1 MVDSGGEEEKLQP
14 VYNASLLMAFVA
26 NVFQLISVSLLFRY
40 ADFISG
46 LGGDEWHL
54 GWIVG
59 IGSVGAV
66 VFRLVQGMAI
76 DRLGAPLIWIACIV
90 GQLISLFWHL
100 QIDSLG
106 GVEIYCVRVLYAT
119 SVAGTFGAWLS
130 FVSLQ
135 APKERLAEVIGV
147 VGASGFVG
155 MAIGPAIGDWLFQSQ
170 TEPGA
175 HVDQFFQIA
184 ICMMSLGVVSSAS
197 SCLLGAKNQ
206 RLVQSKK
213 GRHAVNPLSVI
224 RENNP
229 GFILVA
235 GMTMGLALGFA
246 GTYLRPMAEAMNI
259 QQIKIFFLVYNAVAF
274 SSRLIFRRAPQ
285 VLGLQTTILL
295 GFVFLAIG
303 FLLYLPM
310 QTASHL
316 WAPAAVAGLG
326 HSFLFP
332 SVVAACTNKF
342 PDNQR
347 GVSTNLILAMY
358 DAGILI
364 GMPCI
369 GVLLTIARLN
379 NWSPYPIVIVALSC
393 VIVLVAFVNW
403 CLQQSPTKIS
413 KKETATKFTN

>member
-1 MVDSGGEEEKLQP
+1 MVASSGSEELQP
-14 VYNASLLMAFVA
+14 VYNASLLLAFVA
-26 NVFQLISVSLLFRY
+26 NVFQLVSVSLLFRY
-40 ADFISG
+40 SDFVNS
-46 LGGDEWHL
+46 LGGNEWHL

-59 IGSVGAV
+59 IGSVGAI

-106 GVEIYCVRVLYAT
+106 GIEIYCARTLYAT
-119 SVAGTFGAWLS
+119 SLAGTFGAWLS

-135 APKERLAEVIGV
+135 APKERVAEVIGV

-155 MAIGPAIGDWLFQSQ
+155 MAIGPAIGDWLYQSQ
-170 TEPGA
+170 TESGS
-175 HVDQFFQIA
+175 HVGQFFQIA
-184 ICMMSLGVVSSAS
+184 ICMVGLGLISSMAS
-197 SCLLGAKNQ
+197 CILGAKNKM
-206 RLVQSKK
+206 LAQSKK
-213 GRHAVNPLSVI
+213 RRQAVNPLSII
-224 RENNP
+224 RQNNP

-235 GMTMGLALGFA
+235 GMTMGLGLGFA
-246 GTYLRPMAEAMNI
+246 GTYLRPMAELLEI

-285 VLGLQTTILL
+285 VLGLQITILL
-295 GFVFLAIG
+295 GFAFLAVG

-316 WAPAAVAGLG
+316 WAPAAAIGLG

-332 SVVAACTNKF
+332 SVIAACTSKF
-342 PDNQR
+342 PESQR

-358 DAGILI
+358 DAGILV

-369 GVLLTIARLN
+369 GVMLTLARAKGWLA
-379 NWSPYPIVIVALSC
+379 YPIVIVVMFC
-393 VIVLVAFVNW
+393 VIVLVALVNW
-403 CLQQSPTKIS
+403 CLQKSPTKDS
-413 KKETATKFTN
+413 S